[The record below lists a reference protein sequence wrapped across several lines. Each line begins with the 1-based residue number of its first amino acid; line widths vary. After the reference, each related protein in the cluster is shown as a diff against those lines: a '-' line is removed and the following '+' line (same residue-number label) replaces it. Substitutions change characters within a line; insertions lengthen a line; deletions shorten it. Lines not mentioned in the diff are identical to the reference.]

1 MRGLP
6 VSNRVDCSTPPPAHP
21 KKETGRGRHPSGK
34 LCAACGKPAIT
45 REGTADKAPRPHE
58 RGMQIQGY
66 GNKKNCNNYDKGVRK
81 GDMRTIAT
89 NLKRCE
95 KAGFESPLTPDDIK
109 NALGCVIGMPGA
121 CGCTV
126 APRRASR
133 FRRCHR

>member
-1 MRGLP
+1 
-6 VSNRVDCSTPPPAHP
+6 
-21 KKETGRGRHPSGK
+21 
-34 LCAACGKPAIT
+34 
-45 REGTADKAPRPHE
+45 
-58 RGMQIQGY
+58 MQIQGY

>member
-1 MRGLP
+1 
-6 VSNRVDCSTPPPAHP
+6 
-21 KKETGRGRHPSGK
+21 
-34 LCAACGKPAIT
+34 
-45 REGTADKAPRPHE
+45 
-58 RGMQIQGY
+58 MQIQGY

-81 GDMRTIAT
+81 GDVRTIAT

-126 APRRASR
+126 APRRASQMGPSISPLSPVGLAR
-133 FRRCHR
+133 ATIWLARPPDQGAV